1 MTVEIVSIGTELLM
15 GQTVDT
21 HAAVL
26 GRLFPEFGIVHRQ
39 RQTVGD
45 NKGRILDALRLALS
59 RSDWVITIGGLGPTE
74 DDITRECVAEAL
86 GLPLHLHADVEAALR
101 QRFSQ
106 RKAIW
111 TDSQARQA
119 LFPQDATLLENPNGT
134 APGFAVRKGEQGV
147 ISLPGPRNEFV
158 PMVEGPLR
166 EFLSGLRTGEVFVSR
181 TLRVAGIG
189 ESLAEER
196 VRDLLHLANPT
207 VAPYAQPGEVQFRI
221 TARAESAEEARA
233 LIAPVESEVRRRLGE
248 AVYGADSETLE
259 QAVLELLRRLGLS
272 LAVAE
277 SCTGGGL
284 AFRLTSVPG
293 SSDVFLGGVVSYANE
308 VKVGV
313 LGVEADVLKVQ
324 GAVSELV
331 ARQMA
336 QGVRRLTGAD
346 IGVGITGIAGPGGG
360 SAEKPVGLV
369 YVGFA
374 GPLKES
380 VEELRLS
387 GSRETIR
394 LRSISAALDLIRRN
408 VGGAV

>member
-21 HAAVL
+21 HAATL
-26 GRLFPEFGIVHRQ
+26 GRLFPEYGIVHRQ

-74 DDITRECVAEAL
+74 DDLTRECVAEAL
-86 GLPLHLHADVEAALR
+86 DLPLHLHPDVEAALR
-101 QRFSQ
+101 QRFAQ
-106 RKAIW
+106 RKAPW

-119 LFPQDATLLENPNGT
+119 LFPRDAALLENLNGT
-134 APGFAVRKGEQGV
+134 APGFAVRKGEQGI

-166 EFLSGLRTGEVFVSR
+166 EFLAGLRTGEVFVSR
-181 TLRVAGIG
+181 TLRVAGMG

-196 VRDLLHLANPT
+196 IRDLLHLANPT
-207 VAPYAQPGEVQFRI
+207 VAPYAQPGEVQLRI
-221 TARAESAEEARA
+221 TARAESTEEARA

-248 AVYGADSETLE
+248 AVFGADSDTLE
-259 QAVLELLRRLGLS
+259 QTVLELLRRRGLT

-284 AFRLTSVPG
+284 AYRLTSVPG
-293 SSDVFLGGVVSYANE
+293 SSEVFLGGVVSYANE

-313 LGVEADVLKVQ
+313 LGVEADVLTRE
-324 GAVSELV
+324 GAVSKLV

-360 SAEKPVGLV
+360 SPEKPVGLV
-369 YVGFA
+369 YVGFS

>member
-21 HAAVL
+21 HAATL
-26 GRLFPEFGIVHRQ
+26 GWLFPEFGIVHRH

-74 DDITRECVAEAL
+74 DDLTRECVAEAL
-86 GLPLHLHADVEAALR
+86 DLPLHLHPDVEAALR
-101 QRFSQ
+101 QRFAQ
-106 RKAIW
+106 RKAPW

-119 LFPQDATLLENPNGT
+119 LFPQDAALLENPNGT
-134 APGFAVRKGEQGV
+134 APGFTVRKGEQGI

-166 EFLSGLRTGEVFVSR
+166 EFLAGLRTGEVFVSR
-181 TLRVAGIG
+181 TLRVAGMG

-196 VRDLLHLANPT
+196 IRDLLHLANPT
-207 VAPYAQPGEVQFRI
+207 VAPYAQPGEVQLRI

-233 LIAPVESEVRRRLGE
+233 LIAPVESEVRSRLGE
-248 AVYGADSETLE
+248 AVFGADSDTLE
-259 QAVLELLRRLGLS
+259 QTVLELLRRRGLT

-284 AFRLTSVPG
+284 AHRLTSVPG

-313 LGVEADVLKVQ
+313 LGVEADVLKRE

-360 SAEKPVGLV
+360 SPEKPVGLV
-369 YVGFA
+369 YVGFS

>member
-1 MTVEIVSIGTELLM
+1 MTAEIVSIGTELLM

-21 HAAVL
+21 HAATL
-26 GRLFPEFGIVHRQ
+26 GRLFPEYGIVHRQ

-74 DDITRECVAEAL
+74 DDLTRECVAEAL
-86 GLPLHLHADVEAALR
+86 DLPLHLHSDVEAALR
-101 QRFSQ
+101 QRSAQ
-106 RKAIW
+106 RKAPW

-119 LFPQDATLLENPNGT
+119 LFPQDAALLENLNGT
-134 APGFAVRKGEQGV
+134 APGFAVRKGEQGI

-166 EFLSGLRTGEVFVSR
+166 EFLAGLRTGEVFVSR
-181 TLRVAGIG
+181 TLRVAGMG

-196 VRDLLHLANPT
+196 IRDLLHLANPT

-221 TARAESAEEARA
+221 TARAESIEEARA

-248 AVYGADSETLE
+248 AVFGADSDTLE
-259 QAVLELLRRLGLS
+259 QTVLELLRRRGLT

-284 AFRLTSVPG
+284 AYRLTSVPG
-293 SSDVFLGGVVSYANE
+293 SSEVFLGGVVSYANE

-313 LGVEADVLKVQ
+313 LGVEADVLTRE

-360 SAEKPVGLV
+360 SPEKPIGLV
-369 YVGFA
+369 YVGFS